1 MMNSVLLVASDR
13 LVLQFQRQGDRWM
26 HFINVRRD
34 GKMAALVFSAEGE
47 SEEEWPPSPPFQNL
61 ELQTLPGKSQT
72 ALLVGKAGSSHW
84 SAAIEADPTAGVL
97 RFDIACR
104 IQKEPLRL
112 GSGYWIGANPK
123 LPQPALPRFE
133 ISPIGDGV
141 ERRLEVTD
149 REMAIR
155 ALSGPGP
162 LPRTIRWQYV
172 ISFPR

>member
-1 MMNSVLLVASDR
+1 MTNVLLVASEH

-26 HFINVRRD
+26 HFINVPRD

-47 SEEEWPPSPPFQNL
+47 SGDEWPPSPPFQNL
-61 ELQTLPGKSQT
+61 ELQTLPGKAQT

-104 IQKEPLRL
+104 LQKEPLRL
-112 GSGYWIGANPK
+112 GSSYWIGANPK

-133 ISPIGDGV
+133 IPPSGDGI
-141 ERRLEVTD
+141 ERKLESTD
-149 REMAIR
+149 REMAIKV
-155 ALSGPGP
+155 LSDPGP

-172 ISFPR
+172 ISLPV